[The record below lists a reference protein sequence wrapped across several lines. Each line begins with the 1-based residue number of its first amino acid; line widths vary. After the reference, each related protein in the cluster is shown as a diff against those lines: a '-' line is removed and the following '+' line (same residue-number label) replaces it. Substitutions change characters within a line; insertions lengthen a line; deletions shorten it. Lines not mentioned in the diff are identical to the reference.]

1 MRLRPT
7 LLFLVLLALVMSA
20 PVHATEILA
29 RNAAKPTIKV
39 NKKGQVLIS
48 YRSKGRE
55 WRVLAWGAVD
65 ARDSTRANLR
75 RGQVKFKLDYSGGWK
90 TYRKPVW
97 KTFSNKCRPYDGPKL
112 DLVVAA
118 CKAPD
123 GSYWVLQEWR
133 RMLPNL
139 GYKPWK
145 YLQKAKELHL
155 SHFTGEVPKIEIH
168 ADWVFWGKRDYHH
181 MFGHYTYRGKDI
193 HGFSA
198 TRYGNPQDPFGR
210 NMYLDVLN
218 SAHGKGWKRENSF
231 LAQRPDGTFC
241 YGFYKHDPYAGY
253 PKGPTRPPAQGDRYR
268 LTAKGPGV
276 LPLVRVYFNGLPDFN
291 PNNPK
296 HVAWENEKR
305 KRENQLFK
313 GAKHCQQR

>member
-1 MRLRPT
+1 MQLRTSLT
-7 LLFLVLLALVMSA
+7 LVALALGLAA
-20 PVHATEILA
+20 PAQASEILA
-29 RNAAKPTIKV
+29 RNAATPKIQV
-39 NKKGQVLIS
+39 NKKGQALIS
-48 YRSKGRE
+48 YKSKGRE

-65 ARDSTRANLR
+65 ARDSTRANLK

-97 KTFSNKCRPYDGPKL
+97 KTFQNKCRPYDGPEL
-112 DLVVAA
+112 DLLVAA

-139 GYKPWK
+139 GYTPWK
-145 YLQKAKELHL
+145 HLQKAKELHL
-155 SHFTGEVPKIEIH
+155 SHFTGDLAEIEVH
-168 ADWVFWGKRDYHH
+168 SDWVFWGSRSYHH
-181 MFGHYTYRGKDI
+181 LFGHLSYRGKNV

-198 TRYGNPQDPFGR
+198 TRYGDPQDPYGR
-210 NMYLDVLN
+210 NVYLDVLN

-241 YGFYKHDPYAGY
+241 YGFYWHDPYAGY
-253 PKGPTRPPAQGDRYR
+253 PKGPKRPPAHGDRYR
-268 LTAKGPGV
+268 LTVKGPGV
-276 LPLVRVYFNGLPDFN
+276 TPLVRVEWAGLPDYDESN
-291 PNNPK
+291 PE
-296 HVAWENEKR
+296 HVAHEQAKR
-305 KRENQLFK
+305 KREIELFK

>member
-1 MRLRPT
+1 MRLRT
-7 LLFLVLLALVMSA
+7 ILIFIALALGLAA
-20 PVHATEILA
+20 PAHASEILA
-29 RNAAKPTIKV
+29 RNAVKPTLEV
-39 NKKGQVLIS
+39 NKKGQALIS
-48 YRSKGRE
+48 YKSKGRQ
-55 WRVLAWGAVD
+55 WNVLAWGAVD
-65 ARDSTRANLR
+65 ARSATPANLK

-97 KTFSNKCRPYDGPKL
+97 KTFSNQCKRYDGPEL
-112 DLVVAA
+112 DLLVAA

-145 YLQKAKELHL
+145 SLQKAKELHL
-155 SHFTGEVPKIEIH
+155 SHFTGDLAQIEAH
-168 ADWVFWGKRDYHH
+168 VDWVFWGSRTYHH
-181 MFGHYTYRGKDI
+181 LFGHLTYRGKDV

-198 TRYGNPQDPFGR
+198 TRYGNPQDPYGR
-210 NMYLDVLN
+210 NVYLDVLN
-218 SAHGKGWKRENSF
+218 SAHGAGWKRENSF

-253 PKGPTRPPAQGDRYR
+253 PKGPTRPPGDGDHYR
-268 LTAKGPGV
+268 LTVKGPGV
-276 LPLVRVYFNGLPDFN
+276 TPLVRWNSPGLPDYNESN
-291 PNNPK
+291 PD
-296 HVAWENEKR
+296 HVAHEAEKR
-305 KRENQLFK
+305 VRENQLFK